1 MLPPVDILLF
11 NKTNEAK
18 HNHQK
23 GSSLHSSQIPF
34 DKSYFPQE
42 HQISFVITLTT
53 PTGPGGKG
61 ANQAV
66 ACARLSRPNPAS
78 TPSHNSDVL
87 VKMIGA
93 VGDDEFGPSLISSLE
108 DSLIDTKSIQTI
120 PKQST
125 GVAVILVE
133 SNSGENRILLSP
145 GANHSLKPLRLQH
158 PFLPQH
164 PPPLPSRPPTRNP
177 PIHRPPNSLHRPNLP
192 HPRPPQPRPAV
203 KLPKDAYPSITHL
216 ILNETEAAILTD
228 RDIQSVEAPEFNWRI
243 ITSEFLS
250 LGVKTVIITLGAK
263 GAIFA
268 TGDVYEHVP
277 AEKDVKVVDTT
288 AAGDTFVGAY
298 AVELVRN
305 VNADAQVMV
314 AAVAKACKAAARTV
328 EKEGAQS
335 AIPWADEVGGQR

>member
-1 MLPPVDILLF
+1 MSP
-11 NKTNEAK
+11 KTITVI
-18 HNHQK
+18 
-23 GSSLHSSQIPF
+23 GSLNT
-34 DKSYFPQE
+34 DL
-42 HQISFVITLTT
+42 VTLTPRVPT
-53 PTGPGGKG
+53 GGETLTATSFSTGPGGKG

-78 TPSHNSDVL
+78 APSHTSDVL
-87 VKMIGA
+87 VRMIGA
-93 VGDDEFGPSLISSLE
+93 VGDDEFGPSLISSLK

-120 PKQST
+120 PEQST

-133 SNSGENRILLSP
+133 SDSGENRILLSP
-145 GANHSLKPLRLQH
+145 GANHSLKPTAFSSPSSLGT
-158 PFLPQH
+158 
-164 PPPLPSRPPTRNP
+164 PLPSLLVLQLEIPIETVLQILSTAQASNVPVLLNP
-177 PIHRPPNSLHRPNLP
+177 A
-192 HPRPPQPRPAV
+192 PAV
-203 KLPKDAYPSITHL
+203 KLPNDAYPSITHL

-228 RDIQSVEAPEFNWRI
+228 RDIQSVEAPDFDWRS
-243 ITSEFLS
+243 ITKDFLS

-305 VNADAQVMV
+305 ANADARAMV

-335 AIPWADEVGGQR
+335 AIPWADEVEGQR